1 MKIEY
6 IGKDVPKIVDEGF
19 TLLDADYI
27 SVHQADHGKVQYLKT
42 TKPIEKGYIIRR
54 ESMLK

>member
-1 MKIEY
+1 
-6 IGKDVPKIVDEGF
+6 
-19 TLLDADYI
+19 
-27 SVHQADHGKVQYLKT
+27 VHQADHGKVQYLKT